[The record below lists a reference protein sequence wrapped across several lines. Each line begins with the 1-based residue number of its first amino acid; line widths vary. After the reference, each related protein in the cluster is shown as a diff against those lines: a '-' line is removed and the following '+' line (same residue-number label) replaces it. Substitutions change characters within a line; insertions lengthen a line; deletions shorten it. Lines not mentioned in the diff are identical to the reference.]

1 MSKKATLKEVAR
13 AAGVS
18 TQTVSRVVNQ
28 HPDVAEDTRQHV
40 QLLIKSLG
48 YQPNSIAR
56 SLITRRS
63 SILGVVATG
72 LEYYGPIAMLV
83 GIQQEA
89 ERLGYSLTLLLTHEP
104 EKEDFSAML
113 YELAGRQVDGI
124 IWAVPPVGQ
133 NRSRTMA
140 PLTRNLPPIIF
151 LNQPDPAFGVV
162 TIDNRQGAALVVNH
176 LIEQGYQKIGIITGP
191 LTWWEATERRAG
203 WQQAL
208 SSYGF
213 AAPASLQAVGDWTAQ
228 GGAHAFDTLLLN
240 NPDLDAV
247 FASNDQMALGVLK
260 AAHRLGLSVP
270 QQLGVCGFDDYP
282 ESTFFIPSLTTIRQ
296 PLREL
301 GAAAVRE
308 VVQSIQSLR
317 IGISAEPTTITLLP
331 YLVIRA
337 STQKKSIE
345 SGYKS

>member
-18 TQTVSRVVNQ
+18 TQTVSRVVNH

-40 QLLIKSLG
+40 QLLIESLG
-48 YQPNSIAR
+48 YQPNTIAR

-72 LEYYGPIAMLV
+72 LEYYGPTAMLV

-104 EKEDFSAML
+104 EKEDISAML

-151 LNQPDPAFGVV
+151 LNQPDPSVGGKPQNAVQAGS
-162 TIDNRQGAALVVNH
+162 RRSAATVLRCP
-176 LIEQGYQKIGIITGP
+176 LPYRPLEIG
-191 LTWWEATERRAG
+191 LLRAERR
-203 WQQAL
+203 L
-208 SSYGF
+208 SI
-213 AAPASLQAVGDWTAQ
+213 
-228 GGAHAFDTLLLN
+228 H
-240 NPDLDAV
+240 
-247 FASNDQMALGVLK
+247 
-260 AAHRLGLSVP
+260 
-270 QQLGVCGFDDYP
+270 
-282 ESTFFIPSLTTIRQ
+282 FF
-296 PLREL
+296 
-301 GAAAVRE
+301 
-308 VVQSIQSLR
+308 
-317 IGISAEPTTITLLP
+317 
-331 YLVIRA
+331 
-337 STQKKSIE
+337 
-345 SGYKS
+345 